1 MSDTSN
7 QIIQTL
13 EALHED
19 IKSAKEALKE
29 NNVVLESNSTST
41 LTAEINK
48 IPTAIKESNI
58 LEGFNNGKNTLEGG
72 FIYNTDA
79 TTLNNATAVLL
90 SANEYKFPEGKTVE
104 IDFPSV
110 EVAYNVWNEKNSTFN
125 IKTTGTISNL
135 YNSILK
141 PIYKT
146 FVSKRLLDRKID
158 NQYRI
163 KIYLD
168 KSNLDEN
175 NALVANEF
183 VFPNVNTDF
192 YYKEDDVDIRVDKY
206 KLNKFHFSLKVNM
219 KRLHVMN

>member
-29 NNVVLESNSTST
+29 NNVVLESNTTST

-110 EVAYNVWNEKNSTFN
+110 EVAYNVWNEK
-125 IKTTGTISNL
+125 IVL
-135 YNSILK
+135 LILK
-141 PIYKT
+141 LLVLLAIYIIVFLNLSIRHSYLKDYLIERLIT
-146 FVSKRLLDRKID
+146 NIESKSI
-158 NQYRI
+158 
-163 KIYLD
+163 
-168 KSNLDEN
+168 
-175 NALVANEF
+175 
-183 VFPNVNTDF
+183 
-192 YYKEDDVDIRVDKY
+192 
-206 KLNKFHFSLKVNM
+206 
-219 KRLHVMN
+219 